1 VFLLEADSRESINM
15 NTYPGKLGIKRNP
28 NLDAAGA
35 RFEQKMAERVERN
48 PDRYVDRYINA
59 NRARATAAVNGP
71 DNGKSGAAGAG
82 QNGNA
87 RGGLIVDVDRA
98 RKLFPEYDLSKKTRA
113 KYSGPIHEVA
123 SAIAK
128 AAFAKWVARPGDK
141 PVAFVLGAGGSG
153 KTFVIDKEL
162 MAELHALYDT
172 QMARFGSSTA
182 KIEAALTAGRN
193 VLLFYIDRPP
203 ELAMAG
209 IIDRSVETG
218 RTIPIPVIAQ
228 NHASAQ
234 RTFLG
239 LYEKYQ
245 DDPRVRFYVVDNPG
259 GSEDVRSIS
268 IEELRA
274 RPQPAAGELEPKLRK
289 VLDNERI
296 RRARTATA
304 IPDGIYSA
312 LSGNGVTWRA
322 QPGAGPGDLGAER
335 VGAQRVGA
343 KPTGQTGGWTGQ
355 QDDSES
361 EDERTGTGAEQAGRG
376 AGDGSASASAR
387 HLSQQSPGAD
397 AQDSSDSG
405 GDVQASDVTN
415 GVSEFG
421 RGGGGGRASAAQSGY
436 ADPSGGAAYSAA
448 AGSGGEDGEAGVG
461 DAETEGR
468 GDAET
473 EGHGDVTD
481 SFDRYLNTDQAVR
494 DYKKHFGK
502 VISVDQAKELS
513 PDYADSNSSRARLAG
528 AVQEPAHKFAHRL
541 YARELAKHALPG
553 QQDMVLFTAGGTGA
567 GKTSTIRNA
576 DGAKLFR
583 DAQIVFDGTLHDY
596 QDGVKLIDQAL
607 AAGKRV
613 VIVAVHRDLL
623 EAFDNGVLPRA
634 ARQGRPVPLD
644 EHIETH
650 KGIADALP
658 RYVNRYQDN
667 PRVQFVAIDNS
678 RGPGGAVHAKPPRR
692 EEREAG

>member
-1 VFLLEADSRESINM
+1 M
-15 NTYPGKLGIKRNP
+15 NTYPGSLGIKRNP

-35 RFEQKMAERVERN
+35 RFEQNMAERVERN

-59 NRARATAAVNGP
+59 NRAKASAGENG
-71 DNGKSGAAGAG
+71 D
-82 QNGNA
+82 A

-113 KYSGPIHEVA
+113 KYSEPIHEVA

-172 QMARFGSSTA
+172 QMARLGSSTS
-182 KIEAALTAGRN
+182 KIDAALHAGRN

-239 LYEKYQ
+239 LYQKYQ

-259 GSEDVRSIS
+259 GSGDVRSIS

-274 RPQPAAGELEPKLRK
+274 RPQPAAGELEPRLRK

-296 RRARTATA
+296 RRARTVTA
-304 IPDGIYSA
+304 IPDGIYNA
-312 LSGNGVTWRA
+312 LAGNGLAGRA
-322 QPGAGPGDLGAER
+322 QPGAGPGDLGA
-335 VGAQRVGA
+335 QRVGA
-343 KPTGQTGGWTGQ
+343 GRMGQPGGWTGEP
-355 QDDSES
+355 DDPES
-361 EDERTGTGAEQAGRG
+361 EDERAQPGAEQAGRG
-376 AGDGSASASAR
+376 AGDGSASASAWD
-387 HLSQQSPGAD
+387 LSQQPAGAD
-397 AQDSSDSG
+397 AQNSGDSG
-405 GDVQASDVTN
+405 GDVQASNVTN

-421 RGGGGGRASAAQSGY
+421 RGGGGRASAAQPGY
-436 ADPSGGAAYSAA
+436 ADPASGAAYSAA
-448 AGSGGEDGEAGVG
+448 TGAGREDGEAGVR
-461 DAETEGR
+461 R

-481 SFDRYLNTDQAVR
+481 SFDRYLNTPQAVR

-513 PDYADSNSSRARLAG
+513 PDYADSNSSRARLAA

-541 YARELAKHALPG
+541 FARELAKHSLPG

-634 ARQGRPVPLD
+634 ARQGRPVPVE
-644 EHIETH
+644 EHVQTH

-658 RYVNRYQDN
+658 RYVNRYQGN

-678 RGPGGAVHAKPPRR
+678 RGAGGAVHAAHAKAASRVAPRR

>member
-1 VFLLEADSRESINM
+1 
-15 NTYPGKLGIKRNP
+15 
-28 NLDAAGA
+28 
-35 RFEQKMAERVERN
+35 
-48 PDRYVDRYINA
+48 
-59 NRARATAAVNGP
+59 
-71 DNGKSGAAGAG
+71 
-82 QNGNA
+82 
-87 RGGLIVDVDRA
+87 
-98 RKLFPEYDLSKKTRA
+98 
-113 KYSGPIHEVA
+113 
-123 SAIAK
+123 
-128 AAFAKWVARPGDK
+128 
-141 PVAFVLGAGGSG
+141 
-153 KTFVIDKEL
+153 
-162 MAELHALYDT
+162 
-172 QMARFGSSTA
+172 
-182 KIEAALTAGRN
+182 
-193 VLLFYIDRPP
+193 LLFYIDRPP

-228 NHASAQ
+228 NHESAQ

-239 LYEKYQ
+239 LYQKYQ

-274 RPQPAAGELEPKLRK
+274 RPQPAAGELEPRLRK

-312 LSGNGVTWRA
+312 LAGNALSGNALTRRA
-322 QPGAGPGDLGAER
+322 QPGSGSGDLG
-335 VGAQRVGA
+335 Q
-343 KPTGQTGGWTGQ
+343 PGGWPGEP
-355 QDDSES
+355 DDSES
-361 EDERTGTGAEQAGRG
+361 EDERAGSGAEQAGRG
-376 AGDGSASASAR
+376 AGDGSASAPAR
-387 HLSQQSPGAD
+387 DLSQQPAGAD
-397 AQDSSDSG
+397 AQDAGDSG
-405 GDVQASDVTN
+405 GGVQASNVTN
-415 GVSEFG
+415 GGSQFG
-421 RGGGGGRASAAQSGY
+421 RGGSGRASAAQPGY
-436 ADPSGGAAYSAA
+436 ADPASGAADPAA
-448 AGSGGEDGEAGVG
+448 AGAGREDGKTSLESPGSLESLESPG
-461 DAETEGR
+461 SR
-468 GDAET
+468 GDAER
-473 EGHGDVTD
+473 GRHGDVTD

-634 ARQGRPVPLD
+634 VRQGRPVPLD

-678 RGPGGAVHAKPPRR
+678 RGAGGAVHAKTLKR
-692 EEREAG
+692 EEREADRSLADKNGGRNGPDTKTDF

>member
-1 VFLLEADSRESINM
+1 M
-15 NTYPGKLGIKRNP
+15 NTYAGKLGIKRNP

-35 RFEQKMAERVERN
+35 RFEQKMAERVESN
-48 PDRYVDRYINA
+48 PDRYVDRYIKA
-59 NRARATAAVNGP
+59 NRAKASTGETG
-71 DNGKSGAAGAG
+71 D
-82 QNGNA
+82 A

-98 RKLFPEYDLSKKTRA
+98 RKLFPEYDMSKKTRA
-113 KYSGPIHEVA
+113 RYSEPIHEVA

-172 QMARFGSSTA
+172 QMARLGSSTS
-182 KIEAALTAGRN
+182 KIDAALHAGRN
-193 VLLFYIDRPP
+193 VLLFYIDRLP

-218 RTIPIPVIAQ
+218 RTIPIPVVAQ

-239 LYEKYQ
+239 LYQKYQ

-274 RPQPAAGELEPKLRK
+274 RPQPAAGELEPRLRK

-312 LSGNGVTWRA
+312 LAGDALTGRA
-322 QPGAGPGDLGAER
+322 QPGAGPGDLGAKR
-335 VGAQRVGA
+335 GGAQRVGPQRIGA
-343 KPTGQTGGWTGQ
+343 GRMGQTGGWPGE
-355 QDDSES
+355 QDDTES
-361 EDERTGTGAEQAGRG
+361 EDERARSGAAEARRRAGY
-376 AGDGSASASAR
+376 GSASASAWD
-387 HLSQQSPGAD
+387 LSQQPVGAD
-397 AQDSSDSG
+397 AQNSGDSG
-405 GDVQASDVTN
+405 GDAQASNVTN

-421 RGGGGGRASAAQSGY
+421 RGGGGRASAAQPGY
-436 ADPSGGAAYSAA
+436 ADPAGGAAYSAA
-448 AGSGGEDGEAGVG
+448 AGAGREDGEAGVR
-461 DAETEGR
+461 R
-468 GDAET
+468 GDAEVGRHGDAAT

-481 SFDRYLNTDQAVR
+481 SFDRYLNTPQAVR

-528 AVQEPAHKFAHRL
+528 AVQEPAHKFAHRQ

-613 VIVAVHRDLL
+613 IIVAVHRDLL

-634 ARQGRPVPLD
+634 ARQGRPVPVE

-658 RYVNRYQDN
+658 RYVNRYLDN

-678 RGPGGAVHAKPPRR
+678 RGAGGAVHAAHAKAASRVAPRR